1 MKKMGTVLVLGLKDK
16 APKNV
21 DLDITPVS
29 TDGEW
34 SQLSPFHLGP
44 CRTPD
49 GVMFLNFENLWQ
61 YSKVYR
67 EHMQFDSDLLCGEI
81 NSEWFMWHLSG
92 ARTKRGIRYP
102 MGKGKK
108 ADFSKWGNLRL
119 SYIAA
124 RKQIYVPEYSKLM
137 LQTPKFRKLKKQFNQ
152 GANIVIR
159 DYDTYDA
166 FKAYKYKAGER
177 HPFLQALN
185 NPDKKFGHSFCIG
198 MALML
203 QNTPSWYEQ
212 WVI

>member
-1 MKKMGTVLVLGLKDK
+1 MKKMGTVTVLSLKDK

-29 TDGEW
+29 TDAEW
-34 SQLSPFHLGP
+34 SALSPFKLGP

-49 GVMFLNFENLWQ
+49 GILFFNFENLWQ
-61 YSKVYR
+61 YSKVYE
-67 EHMQFDSDLLCGEI
+67 EHLENDSSLLSGEI
-81 NSEWFMWHLSG
+81 SAEWFRWHMEG
-92 ARTKRGIRYP
+92 ARTRKGVRYP

-108 ADFSKWGNLRL
+108 ACFSKWGNQRL

-124 RKQIYVPEYSKLM
+124 RKQIYVPEYAKL
-137 LQTPKFRKLKKQFNQ
+137 LLPSTKFRKLQKQYKK

-166 FKAYKYKAGER
+166 VKAYKEQTR
-177 HPFLQALN
+177 HPFLYALN
-185 NPDKKFGHSFCIG
+185 NPDKKFGHGFCIA

-203 QNTPSWYEQ
+203 EPIPLWYEQ
-212 WVI
+212 WIL